1 MGVIAISSRRSGVSD
16 AKPADPYR
24 CIVASLTIILLLL
37 SVLPAASE
45 PIDMS
50 TVTVGSVAS
59 LWSDDPH
66 TKGGFEHL
74 YNHEYD
80 DAIREFELA
89 AQSRPNDAFGVNHLL
104 TAVLFRELNRMGA
117 LDTGLYTTN
126 NFLSTKLLPADP
138 RARAEISALL
148 TRAGRLSETLLAANP
163 NDVDALYARGVT
175 RSLHAIFLEIVDKA
189 WFAALRSALNA
200 RRDHERVLQLSPH
213 YTDAELVVGI
223 HEYVVGSLPRWLKGG
238 AAVFGVHGGKVQGID
253 HLYSAAN
260 GGGETAVNA
269 RIALSL
275 FLRREHRYTEALQL
289 VRDLIKS
296 YPRNFLFALEE
307 ATLLNAVGQQQDAIA
322 AYRKLLS
329 DKPVQL
335 YSNSRPE
342 LAWYG
347 LGEALQGEQRYGDA
361 ETAYEHVLEYSE
373 TAPDLRRRADA
384 RASEMRSL
392 KRKQQVQKQT
402 SDLMSATE
410 FFPKKRDRSVIES
423 RVWQQM

>member
-24 CIVASLTIILLLL
+24 CILASLTIILLLL
-37 SVLPAASE
+37 AVLPAASE
-45 PIDMS
+45 PIDMA
-50 TVTVGSVAS
+50 TVAAGSAAS
-59 LWSDDPH
+59 LRDDPH
-66 TKGGFEHL
+66 TESGFEHM

-80 DAIREFELA
+80 NAIREFELA
-89 AQSRPNDAFGVNHLL
+89 AQARPNNAFAVNHLL

-148 TRAGRLSETLLAANP
+148 TRAGRLSEALLAANP

-175 RSLHAIFLEIVDKA
+175 QSLHAIFLEIVDKA

-238 AAVFGVHGGKVQGID
+238 AAVFGVHGGKAQGIE

-275 FLRREHRYTEALQL
+275 FLRREHRYTEALQM

-307 ATLLNAVGQQQDAIA
+307 ATLLNAVGQRQDAIA
-322 AYRKLLS
+322 AYRKLLT
-329 DKPVQL
+329 DKPAQL

-347 LGEALQGEQRYGDA
+347 LGETLQGQQQYGDA

-410 FFPKKRDRSVIES
+410 SFPKREIVL
-423 RVWQQM
+423 